1 MDGTVAVRARYLL
14 LAAFALLAVCF
25 GSAGT
30 PHDRPRLA
38 AEQPVAAPQRA
49 AAAEL
54 RAAPARIAPGAD
66 QLLAAPAPGLS
77 ADALAGALAQL
88 GYHVLPPSALL
99 PAARVAVPAG
109 EDPRALARA
118 LAATGL
124 LASVE
129 ADTRVRAHRL
139 PDDPLL
145 PLQQPYLDA
154 IRAPAAWDRTTTAP
168 RVTIAVVDSG
178 IDFQHP
184 DLAPRARPNIAE
196 LVPNGLDDD
205 ANGCIDDALGCSFV
219 SLEAADPS
227 CAYRTAPP
235 HAAATDDE
243 GHGTFVAGVAAA
255 AGNNAAGGAGVAWD
269 VRLLAVKVLDCTAT
283 GRISDAAAGI
293 RYAARAGAQIIVV
306 AFGSATDARVLREAV
321 SEATDRFGA
330 LVVASSGNDGGR
342 VQFPAAYPAVL
353 AVSGTGFA
361 LADGSVDYRRLA
373 PFSNIGPEVDVA
385 APAVRIVAP
394 LPASACG
401 QRGWSC
407 VDGQPYARAT
417 GTSFAAP
424 LVAGAVALLL
434 AEQPDLGPTFA
445 HSLVRRSAAALPARA
460 DGTPAGGVLLDVEAL
475 LRQQLFSLGLP
486 GAARSDLGVRA
497 GPAIEPPSSG
507 PAQQSPIAT
516 SVPAA
521 PRLPLPPNVGHGPA
535 SLE

>member
-1 MDGTVAVRARYLL
+1 MRVRSALL
-14 LAAFALLAVCF
+14 TAFALVAACLAST
-25 GSAGT
+25 SA
-30 PHDRPRLA
+30 PRDRPNVASPTSATA
-38 AEQPVAAPQRA
+38 AA

-54 RAAPARIAPGAD
+54 AAAPARIALSAD
-66 QLLAAPAPGLS
+66 QLLATPAAGLS
-77 ADALAGALAQL
+77 ADALATALAQL

-99 PAARVAVPAG
+99 PAVRVAVPAG

-124 LASVE
+124 LAGVE
-129 ADTRVRAHRL
+129 ADTRVHAHRL

-154 IRAPAAWDRTTTAP
+154 IRAPAAWDRIAIAP

-178 IDFQHP
+178 IDFLHP

-205 ANGCIDDALGCSFV
+205 ANGCVDDVFGCSFV

-227 CAYRTAPP
+227 CGYRTAPP
-235 HAAATDDE
+235 HAAAADDE

-255 AGNNAAGGAGVAWD
+255 AGGNAAGGAGVAWN
-269 VRLLAVKVLDCTAT
+269 VGLLSVKVLDCTAT

-306 AFGSATDARVLREAV
+306 AFGSATDARVLREAI

-330 LVVASSGNDGGR
+330 LIIASSGNDGGR
-342 VQFPAAYPAVL
+342 VQFPAAYPGVL
-353 AVSGTGFA
+353 GVSGTGFA

-394 LPASACG
+394 LPAAACG

-407 VDGQPYARAT
+407 IDGQPYARAT

-434 AEQPDLGPTFA
+434 AEQPGLGPAFA
-445 HSLVRRSAAALPARA
+445 LSLVRRSAAALPARP
-460 DGTPAGGVLLDVEAL
+460 DGAPAGAALLDVEAL

-486 GAARSDLGVRA
+486 GAARSDPATAGGPGVRA
-497 GPAIEPPSSG
+497 GPAVEPAASA
-507 PAQQSPIAT
+507 PAQQSPMATIA
-516 SVPAA
+516 PAL
-521 PRLPLPPNVGHGPA
+521 PRAPLPPKVGHGPA
-535 SLE
+535 SRE